1 MAVLI
6 EGYSI
11 VVNKAQAARKAD
23 ALAAL
28 STVDSSLHPMA
39 LCADNDLLRI
49 GFLDLQAVRVF
60 MTALQEAGLIN
71 AADAEAGQSADMVM
85 VTQFGEMEGQCDW
98 LKVQF
103 TKLKDNTLICLAG
116 LNAPEA
122 VKGVAM
128 PKGWTLEHSILK
140 RFFEERS
147 HFMDENYEF
156 VRSEPMHTI
165 YRNPETQREVRLLKL
180 SYVPA
185 DKADLQ

>member
-11 VVNKAQAARKAD
+11 VINKARAARKGE

-28 STVDSSLHPMA
+28 STVDSALHPMA
-39 LCADNDLLRI
+39 LCADADLLRI

-60 MTALQEAGLIN
+60 MAELEDAGLVS
-71 AADAEAGQSADMVM
+71 AAKAEAGQTADMVM
-85 VTQFGEMEGQCDW
+85 VTQFGEIEGACDW
-98 LKVQF
+98 LKLQF

-116 LNAPEA
+116 LNAPQA
-122 VKGVAM
+122 VNGVAM
-128 PKGWTLEHSILK
+128 PKGWSLEQSMLK

-147 HFMDENYEF
+147 HFMDENYQF

-180 SYVPA
+180 QFVPA